1 MLSPEARTVAVD
13 FLRPPP
19 RHRFDRA
26 VITTYSLDLEA
37 LLALPLATLAHAD
50 SGLDELMAD
59 PLLLLQALRE
69 TGDQIQVFVD
79 EAGIAVPRVA
89 RGIYAMLE
97 SSVHPVRAPNG
108 GAFHPKIWF
117 VRFLS
122 EDDAPLLRIAIL
134 SRNLTFDR
142 SWDVALASEAAPAG
156 RRRKASSRSLGDFL
170 RALPEMGTQTI
181 PESVATAIME
191 LALEVERCE
200 FPAPDPFNGAI
211 EYRALGLRR
220 LQRRRLRLPTQNG
233 SRLIAISP
241 FLSSRTVQALTEK
254 AYDERTLIG
263 RQDELDRLSE
273 AALADWD
280 HKLVLSQ
287 QVGAESA
294 DDAADRPDGLHAKV
308 IGIEHGWD
316 VSWYVGSANATNAG
330 YNGHNV
336 ECVASLTGRRSRVGI
351 KKFAEAGFINICEP
365 YRRIEPA
372 GIDAEVAAARDAL
385 EHARKSLVADGALRV
400 ECTPRESDWIL
411 TLTGNIE
418 LPAGINVIAW
428 PLSLREETGQP
439 LCLPLTWRMP
449 TNLLTA
455 FIAFRLSVQNPDVN
469 NIRLALLLPASGLP
483 ENRMMHVLRSLI
495 DSPERFMRFLRALL
509 GGFDGLLDEAVSE
522 GNGGE
527 TTGWSTGLGGE
538 SLLEDLMRIAARQPA
553 RLEPIRKLIEDLRA
567 TEEGRLIVPDDF
579 LQIWDAVNEAVAHDR
594 VAAQRLGTASRSGL
608 DPASAKEADS

>member
-19 RHRFDRA
+19 RLRFDRA

-37 LLALPLATLAHAD
+37 FLALPLAALAHAD
-50 SGLDELMAD
+50 SGVDELMAD

-69 TGDQIQVFVD
+69 TGDRIHVFVD
-79 EAGIAVPRVA
+79 EAGIAVPLVA

-97 SSVHPVRAPNG
+97 SSVHPVRAPNRG
-108 GAFHPKIWF
+108 VFHPKVWF
-117 VRFLS
+117 VRFLG
-122 EDDAPLLRIAIL
+122 EDDAPLLRVAVL

-156 RRRKASSRSLGDFL
+156 KRRKASSRSLGDFL

-181 PESVATAIME
+181 PEGLATEITQ
-191 LALEVERCE
+191 LATEVERSE
-200 FPAPDPFNGAI
+200 FPAPDPFNGPI
-211 EYRALGLRR
+211 EYRALGLKKSR
-220 LQRRRLRLPTQNG
+220 RRRLRLPTQNG

-241 FLSSRTVQALTEK
+241 FLSSRAVQALTEK

-280 HKLVLSQ
+280 RKLVLSEQ
-287 QVGAESA
+287 AGAESR
-294 DDAADRPDGLHAKV
+294 DDRADRPDGLHAKV

-336 ECVASLTGRRSRVGI
+336 ELIASLTGRWSRVGI
-351 KKFAEAGFINICEP
+351 KQFAEAGFINICEP

-385 EHARKSLVADGALRV
+385 ENARKALTADGALRV
-400 ECTPRESDWIL
+400 ECAPKESGWIL
-411 TLTGNIE
+411 TLTGDIE
-418 LPAGINVIAW
+418 LPAGINVVAW
-428 PLSLREETGQP
+428 PLSLREEAGKS

-455 FIAFRLSVQNPDVN
+455 FVALRLSARNVEVN
-469 NIRLALLLPASGLP
+469 DIRFALLLPASGLP

-495 DSPERFMRFLRALL
+495 DSSERFMRFLRALL
-509 GGFDGLLDEAVSE
+509 GGLDGLLDETVSA

-527 TTGWSTGLGGE
+527 TTGWNTGLGSE
-538 SLLEDLMRIAARQPA
+538 SLLEDLLRIAARQPA
-553 RLEPIRKLIEDLRA
+553 RLEPVRRLVEDLRA
-567 TEEGRLIVPDDF
+567 TEQGRRIVPDDF
-579 LQIWDAVNEAVAHDR
+579 LAVWDAVTEAVGHNRITDQRATDTTR
-594 VAAQRLGTASRSGL
+594 SKAA
-608 DPASAKEADS
+608 PAIAMKSEL